1 MVVVSRKPPIYM
13 VHGNRGS
20 GRTTI
25 LSKVAQELQQ
35 KLIDKEFDGAVIS
48 HFKAGGTFG
57 EVVAYLKTE
66 VALQTRGSS
75 AFEQFSSED
84 GEAVAS
90 QPPATSQKRT
100 LSSLP
105 SNAKSAVSSSKSI
118 EFDHAKR
125 MLTEL
130 RHELQ
135 VRETN
140 PPSPPFEIVIL
151 WCGTLEGESFPRYQP
166 YSATGR
172 Y

>member
-1 MVVVSRKPPIYM
+1 MCVCVCVCADKLLVFFLVVALSRKPPIYM

-48 HFKAGGTFG
+48 HFQAGGTFG

-75 AFEQFSSED
+75 AFEQFPSED
-84 GEAVAS
+84 GEAVAQS
-90 QPPATSQKRT
+90 SAAQLAVSSQKRHLAS
-100 LSSLP
+100 LSST
-105 SNAKSAVSSSKSI
+105 AKVTVSSSKSI

-130 RHELQ
+130 KQELH
-135 VRETN
+135 VRDQKH
-140 PPSPPFEIVIL
+140 SL
-151 WCGTLEGESFPRYQP
+151 L
-166 YSATGR
+166 
-172 Y
+172 